1 MIRIAGAVLGVMV
14 AAAAWLFLAPAQLG
28 GSTGYVVL
36 YGTSMEP
43 TYSAG
48 DLVLVRP
55 VSAVRVGD
63 VVAYEN
69 PALGRTVLHRVV
81 AKSGDRL
88 QFKGDNNEY
97 LDLPHATEVDVVG
110 REWLH
115 LPAAGGALEWVR
127 RPVPAA
133 AIALLCVLLLAGG
146 GATAVRRREGDPK
159 VPAPVPAPLEAE
171 AAKGKRALEVTTV
184 LGGLVLLG
192 ILFGLV
198 AFTRPAEQRVPAPD
212 RWRHEG
218 ALSYDTSVRRS
229 AVYPDGRV
237 DTGETVFA
245 RQVPKLRVRLDYA
258 LRTDEADA
266 ARIGGIATL
275 EARIRGDNGWR
286 RTLILA
292 TRRIRS
298 EVTTLRGE
306 LNLRSVQAMAER
318 VESLTGTS
326 ATTYDVTLAGA
337 VDVAGEVAGDAVR
350 HRFEPTFA
358 FRLHDGRL
366 EPAAAETD
374 AAGAPAAS
382 WTRTEPGDGTREA
395 PARLRLGALGVEVAH
410 LRLAALALGLLA
422 LVGVPLGLVY
432 VLWPRPGGDGDPL
445 EPWLVDVS
453 RIPAAREVRDVPS
466 PEALLRLAERYDT
479 VVLRVQRPGG
489 RLLGVEVGGIL
500 YRHLVG
506 EVDDWPDEPRLP
518 GVTYLTERVAR

>member
-14 AAAAWLFLAPAQLG
+14 AAAAWLFLAPPQLG

-43 TYSAG
+43 KYSAG

-55 VSAVRVGD
+55 VSEVRVGD

-69 PALGRTVLHRVV
+69 AELGRTVLHRVV
-81 AKSGDRL
+81 AKNGERL

-97 LDLPHATEVDVVG
+97 LDLPRPTEVDVVG

-115 LPAAGGALEWVR
+115 LPAVGGALEWVR
-127 RPVPAA
+127 QPVPAA
-133 AIALLCVLLLAGG
+133 ALALLCVLLLAGG
-146 GATAVRRREGDPK
+146 GATAVRRRDGRP
-159 VPAPVPAPLEAE
+159 VRPAPAPASLEAE
-171 AAKGKRALEVTTV
+171 AAKGRRALEATTV
-184 LGGLVLLG
+184 LGGVVLLG
-192 ILFGLV
+192 LLLGLV
-198 AFTRPAEQRVPAPD
+198 AWTRPTEQRVPAPD
-212 RWRHEG
+212 RWSHE
-218 ALSYDTSVRRS
+218 ARLSYETPLRRS

-258 LRTDEADA
+258 LRSREDA
-266 ARIGGIATL
+266 AAGVGGTARL

-286 RTLILA
+286 RTLPLA
-292 TRRIRS
+292 TTRVRS
-298 EVTTLRGE
+298 GAAALEGE
-306 LNLRSVQAMAER
+306 LDLRFLQRMADR

-326 ATTYDVTLAGA
+326 ATTYAVTLAG
-337 VDVAGEVAGDAVR
+337 VLDVAGDVAGDAVR
-350 HRFEPTFA
+350 HRFSPTFA
-358 FRLHDGRL
+358 FRLQDGRL
-366 EPAAAETD
+366 EPTSAETD
-374 AAGAPAAS
+374 AAGAPAAA

-395 PARLRLGALGVEVAH
+395 PSRVAFGAVSIQVGT
-410 LRLAALALGLLA
+410 LRLAAAALGLLA
-422 LVGVPLGLVY
+422 LLGVPLGLLY

-445 EPWLVDVS
+445 EPWLVDVA

-466 PEALLRLAERYDT
+466 PEALLRIAERYDT

-506 EVDDWPDEPRLP
+506 EVDDWPEEPRLP